1 MWLLC
6 IVLHIVSMYLGAA
19 VYMGVLGNVFIMN
32 SLKLSVLRM
41 SCSWMFVFITRCLI
55 FYSFSRI
62 VFLKLCVSKQ
72 EPVRQYCDANA
83 WCVLCWASLP
93 LFSRQE
99 EERRRREEEM
109 RRQQEEMMRR
119 QQEGFKGNFADAVR
133 IVHFPI
139 ASTHVRILPFP
150 AWGFLWMLKMSVER
164 LYTHYILLLF
174 VDSL

>member
-62 VFLKLCVSKQ
+62 VFLKLCV
-72 EPVRQYCDANA
+72 
-83 WCVLCWASLP
+83 
-93 LFSRQE
+93 
-99 EERRRREEEM
+99 
-109 RRQQEEMMRR
+109 
-119 QQEGFKGNFADAVR
+119 FKTRAC
-133 IVHFPI
+133 
-139 ASTHVRILPFP
+139 
-150 AWGFLWMLKMSVER
+150 
-164 LYTHYILLLF
+164 
-174 VDSL
+174 